1 MTGFVNS
8 HSMKGKDASMP
19 TPQGAE
25 VVAFR
30 TTISLGTADLTLNYL
45 DQVITLPAGCVPVD
59 MEYDITDPDTS
70 TAALVMSFSVGN
82 LKDKDAAGAASAGTA
97 ADTLASTLAADG
109 GGPWGVSTATTAAA
123 TARITKTGVN
133 MANVTAVDYDRH
145 VLMKV
150 ATAPTTPAAC
160 TLGVTLFYR
169 NKMA

>member
-1 MTGFVNS
+1 MTGFTNS

-25 VVAFR
+25 VLAFR
-30 TTISLGTADLTLNYL
+30 TTLSVLAADMALNYL
-45 DQVITLPAGCVPVD
+45 DAVHTLPAGCVPVD
-59 MEYDITDPDTS
+59 IEVDMTDPDTG
-70 TAALVMSFSVGN
+70 AAAMVLSFSEGN

-109 GGPWGVSTATTAAA
+109 GGPWGVTTAVTAA
-123 TARITKTGVN
+123 STQRITKTGVN

-145 VLMKV
+145 ILAKV
-150 ATAPTTPAAC
+150 TTAPTTPAAY

-169 NKMA
+169 NKM

>member
-1 MTGFVNS
+1 MTGFTNP
-8 HSMKGKDASMP
+8 HSMDGKDASMP

-30 TTISLGTADLTLNYL
+30 TTISLLAADLTVNYL
-45 DQVITLPAGCVPVD
+45 DRVHTLPAGCVPVD
-59 MEYDITDPDTS
+59 IEYDITDPDTS

-82 LKDKDAAGAASAGTA
+82 LKDYNATVAAAGTA
-97 ADTLASTLAADG
+97 ADTLASTRAIDG

-133 MANVTAVDYDRH
+133 MANVVAQDYDRH
-145 VLMKV
+145 ILMLV
-150 ATAPTTPAAC
+150 STAPTTPADC

>member
-1 MTGFVNS
+1 MTGFTNL
-8 HSMKGKDASMP
+8 HSMDGKDASMP

-30 TTISLGTADLTLNYL
+30 TTISLLAADLTVNYL
-45 DQVITLPAGCVPVD
+45 DKVATLPAGCVPVD
-59 MEYDITDPDTS
+59 IEYDITDPDSS

-109 GGPWGVSTATTAAA
+109 GGPWGVSAATTAAA
-123 TARITKTGVN
+123 TARISKTGVN
-133 MANVTAVDYDRH
+133 MASVTAVDYDRH
-145 VLMKV
+145 ILMKV
-150 ATAPTTPAAC
+150 ATAPTTPADC